1 MKDCA
6 DDGTD
11 SGVTANNVTTAA
23 AATVDDVGVVAAL
36 LQQMGWQSNGSVLVG
51 DN

>member
-11 SGVTANNVTTAA
+11 SGVTAMTAAAA